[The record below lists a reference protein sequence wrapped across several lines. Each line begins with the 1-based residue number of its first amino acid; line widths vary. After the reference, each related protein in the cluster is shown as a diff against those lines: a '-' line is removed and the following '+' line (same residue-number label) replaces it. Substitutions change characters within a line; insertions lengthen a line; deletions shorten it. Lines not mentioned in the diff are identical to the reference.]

1 MDIVHCIDNSYVAQ
15 CGVTITSVCVNN
27 VNEVILFHILTTN
40 LSIFNREML
49 KKIVDKYRQ
58 KIIFYNVDEYLLN
71 KCPLRE
77 GDHVSLA
84 TYFRILMPDILPKSL
99 NKVLYLD
106 CDLVVCKNIKR
117 LWDTD
122 ISTHSLGAVYDG
134 GTDDIRTY
142 NRLKYD
148 IRQGYFNAGVLLVN
162 LAYWRE
168 FHISNKLLK
177 FIEQYP
183 ERLMF
188 WDQDALNSVLIQT
201 TKILPFKYNM
211 LDAFYTKEL
220 ALREEYLFEIE
231 GALCDPT
238 IHHFSSPNKPWLKT
252 CDHPL
257 KSFFFEYLK
266 RTSWNDKFPIYPF
279 NMSLK
284 SRLCLFLWNKGIV
297 LSRKELKY
305 RELS

>member
-122 ISTHSLGAVYDG
+122 ISTHSCS
-134 GTDDIRTY
+134 IR
-142 NRLKYD
+142 
-148 IRQGYFNAGVLLVN
+148 
-162 LAYWRE
+162 
-168 FHISNKLLK
+168 
-177 FIEQYP
+177 
-183 ERLMF
+183 
-188 WDQDALNSVLIQT
+188 
-201 TKILPFKYNM
+201 
-211 LDAFYTKEL
+211 
-220 ALREEYLFEIE
+220 
-231 GALCDPT
+231 
-238 IHHFSSPNKPWLKT
+238 
-252 CDHPL
+252 
-257 KSFFFEYLK
+257 
-266 RTSWNDKFPIYPF
+266 
-279 NMSLK
+279 
-284 SRLCLFLWNKGIV
+284 
-297 LSRKELKY
+297 
-305 RELS
+305 

>member
-1 MDIVHCIDNSYVAQ
+1 MDIVHCIDDGYVAQ

-27 VNEVILFHILTTN
+27 VNEVILFHILTTD
-40 LSIFNREML
+40 LSASNREVL

-58 KIIFYNVDEYLLN
+58 KIIFYNVDEHLLS
-71 KCPLRE
+71 KCPVRE

-84 TYFRILMPDILPKSL
+84 TYFRILMPDILPKNL

-106 CDLVVCKNIKR
+106 CDLLVCKSIKS

-122 ISTHSLGAVYDG
+122 ILNYSLGAVYDG

-148 IRQGYFNAGVLLVN
+148 SLQGYFNAGVLLVN

-168 FHISNKLLK
+168 FQISNKLLM

-211 LDAFYTKEL
+211 LDAFIQ
-220 ALREEYLFEIE
+220 R
-231 GALCDPT
+231 
-238 IHHFSSPNKPWLKT
+238 N
-252 CDHPL
+252 
-257 KSFFFEYLK
+257 
-266 RTSWNDKFPIYPF
+266 
-279 NMSLK
+279 
-284 SRLCLFLWNKGIV
+284 
-297 LSRKELKY
+297 
-305 RELS
+305 